1 MSEPR
6 IPLPMDLEPDEQLI
20 LIGKRH
26 WIELLQSS
34 LVFLVIG
41 VISAAIALIRAAGVE
56 FFYLREGITRPLT
69 DPLTIALST
78 LLLVL
83 IALWARGEAKKER
96 RKDVFWRNP
105 DILYAAAIL
114 ALGVAIWFR
123 LSGGELIVVDPAY
136 ARPSDAINI
145 VLIVTTLLMLLA
157 VAYLYN
163 DWRNDVLI
171 VTNKRVIY
179 DEEIMFVRHV
189 RQQILIDDIQQVN
202 VRADTYQATLF
213 GYGKIIIRSFSP
225 RTLEFD
231 FAAKPREIEKAIMDQ
246 VRNLRRRQEPNLLR
260 ALIEDQVYGN
270 KQPQP
275 SAPSIKVRPQRF
287 PVPALYP
294 PNPEILPDRIIWR
307 PSWVYVMIQ
316 LLRPLGGFAATMFVL
331 AILLQFNLIDDVLA
345 ALIVLAALLFFGF
358 WGWWIREALIHDNYI
373 LTRTDIIDVDRRP
386 LGPENSR
393 RAQLI
398 AIQNISFDVSFVE
411 RLLGLG
417 TVVIET
423 GGAAGGKFTFDHVPD
438 PRGVQATINDY
449 LTDFR
454 KHEKERQLQD
464 SLALLRQY
472 DQLQREHGEKMDR
485 ASFEKAVEELIGRS
499 LNRQSQSP
507 NAYGSTSP
515 NGAVNARS
523 EVATHLR
530 RVARLARR
538 RAAIRALRERMR
550 RRNHEQP
557 S

>member
-1 MSEPR
+1 MSEPKIP
-6 IPLPMDLEPDEQLI
+6 IPLELEPDEQLV
-20 LIGKRH
+20 LVGKRH

-34 LVFLVIG
+34 FVFLVIG
-41 VISAAIALIRAAGVE
+41 AIAAALALIRAVGVE
-56 FFYLREGITRPLT
+56 FFYLREGVTRPLT
-69 DPLTIALST
+69 DPINIALSA

-83 IALWARGEAKKER
+83 VALWARGEAKKER
-96 RKDVFWRNP
+96 RKPTPWRNP
-105 DILYAAAIL
+105 DIFYAIAIF
-114 ALGVAIWFR
+114 ALGVALWFR
-123 LSGGELIVVDPAY
+123 FSGGELIVVDPTY
-136 ARPSDAINI
+136 ARPGDAINI
-145 VLIVTTLLMLLA
+145 VLIVTALVMLLA

-179 DEEIMFVRHV
+179 DEETTFIRHV
-189 RQQILIDDIQQVN
+189 RQQILIEDIQQVN
-202 VRADTYQATLF
+202 VRADTYQATIF
-213 GYGKIIIRSFSP
+213 KYGKIIIRSLSL
-225 RTLEFD
+225 RTIEFD

-246 VRNLRRRQEPNLLR
+246 VRNLRRRQEPDLLR
-260 ALIEDQVYGN
+260 TLIEDQVYGN

-275 SAPSIKVRPQRF
+275 SAPSIQVRTQRF
-287 PVPALYP
+287 PIPALYP
-294 PNPEILPDRIIWR
+294 PNPEIFPDRIVWR

-316 LLRPLGGFAATMFVL
+316 LLRPLGGFAVTMFVL
-331 AILLQFNLIDDVLA
+331 AVLVQFNLINGVALA
-345 ALIVLAALLFFGF
+345 LLVSAALLFFGG

-386 LGPENSR
+386 LGPENMR
-393 RAQLI
+393 RAQLS

-464 SLALLRQY
+464 AIALLKQY
-472 DQLQREHGEKMDR
+472 DLVQREHGEKMDR
-485 ASFEKAVEELIGRS
+485 VMFEKAVEELIGRS
-499 LNRQSQSP
+499 LSKQSSDRSRP
-507 NAYGSTSP
+507 MSP
-515 NGAVNARS
+515 NGAVYAGT
-523 EVATHLR
+523 EVRTHLR
-530 RVARLARR
+530 WMARQARR

-550 RRNHEQP
+550 RNNHQH

>member
-1 MSEPR
+1 MSEPKLP
-6 IPLPMDLEPDEQLI
+6 IPLDLEPDEKVI
-20 LIGKRH
+20 LVGKRH

-41 VISAAIALIRAAGVE
+41 AITAAIALFRAAGGA
-56 FFYLREGITRPLT
+56 LLIMREGVTRSWD
-69 DPLTIALST
+69 DPINIALFT

-83 IALWARGEAKKER
+83 VALWARGEAKKAQ
-96 RKDVFWRNP
+96 RKNTPWRNP
-105 DILYAAAIL
+105 DVLYLMSIF
-114 ALGVAIWFR
+114 ALGLAIWFR
-123 LSGGELIVVDPAY
+123 FSGGELIVLDPTYSRAG
-136 ARPSDAINI
+136 DAINI
-145 VLIVTTLLMLLA
+145 VLSVTTLLMLLA
-157 VAYLYN
+157 VVYLYN

-171 VTNKRVIY
+171 VTNRRVVY
-179 DEEIMFVRHV
+179 DEETMFIRHV

-213 GYGKIIIRSFSP
+213 GYGKIIVRSFSP

-246 VRNLRRRQEPNLLR
+246 VRNLRRRQEPDLLR
-260 ALIEDQVYGN
+260 TLIEDQVYGN
-270 KQPQP
+270 KQPAL
-275 SAPSIKVRPQRF
+275 SAPSVQVRAQRF
-287 PVPALYP
+287 PIPALYP
-294 PNPEILPDRIIWR
+294 PNPEIFPERIVWR
-307 PSWVYVMIQ
+307 PSWVYVLIR
-316 LLRPLGGFAATMFVL
+316 LLRPSGGFAMTMFVL
-331 AILLQFNLIDDVLA
+331 AVLVQFNLIDGVAVTL
-345 ALIVLAALLFFGF
+345 LVLAALLFFGV
-358 WGWWIREALIHDNYI
+358 WGWWVREALINDNYI
-373 LTRTDIIDVDRRP
+373 LTRTDIIDIDRRP

-393 RAQLI
+393 RAQLS

-454 KHEKERQLQD
+454 KHEKERQLRD
-464 SLALLRQY
+464 SLALLKQY

-499 LNRQSQSP
+499 LIRQSPDYRQ
-507 NAYGSTSP
+507 STSS
-515 NGAVNARS
+515 NGSVNA
-523 EVATHLR
+523 EVVTHLR
-530 RVARLARR
+530 RMARRARR
-538 RAAIRALRERMR
+538 RAVIRALRERMR

>member
-1 MSEPR
+1 MSEPKIP
-6 IPLPMDLEPDEQLI
+6 IPLELEPDEKVI
-20 LIGKRH
+20 LVGKRH
-26 WIELLQSS
+26 WIELLQSGF
-34 LVFLVIG
+34 VFLVIG
-41 VISAAIALIRAAGVE
+41 VITAAIALFRAAGGA
-56 FFYLREGITRPLT
+56 LLIMREGVARPLT
-69 DPLTIALST
+69 DPVNIALFT
-78 LLLVL
+78 LLLILV
-83 IALWARGEAKKER
+83 ALWARGESKKQR
-96 RKDVFWRNP
+96 RKDTPWRNP
-105 DILYAAAIL
+105 DALYLLAIFV
-114 ALGVAIWFR
+114 LGLAIWFR
-123 LSGGELIVVDPAY
+123 SVGGELIVIDPTYSRAG
-136 ARPSDAINI
+136 DVINI
-145 VLIVTTLLMLLA
+145 VLSVTTLLMLAA

-171 VTNKRVIY
+171 VTNRRVIY
-179 DEEIMFVRHV
+179 DEETMFIRHV

-231 FAAKPREIEKAIMDQ
+231 FAAKPRDIEKAIMDQ
-246 VRNLRRRQEPNLLR
+246 VRNLRRRQEPDLLR

-270 KQPQP
+270 KQPQISSP
-275 SAPSIKVRPQRF
+275 SVQVRTQRF
-287 PVPALYP
+287 PIPALYP
-294 PNPEILPDRIIWR
+294 PNPEIFPDRIVWR
-307 PSWVYVMIQ
+307 PSWVYVLIQ
-316 LLRPLGGFAATMFVL
+316 LFRPLSGFALTMFVL
-331 AILLQFNLIDDVLA
+331 AVLVQFNLIDGVAVTL
-345 ALIVLAALLFFGF
+345 LVFAALLSFGA

-373 LTRTDIIDVDRRP
+373 LTRTDIIDIDRRP

-393 RAQLI
+393 RAQLS

-454 KHEKERQLQD
+454 KHEKERQLRD
-464 SLALLRQY
+464 TLTLLKQY
-472 DQLQREHGEKMDR
+472 DLVQREHGEKMDR

-499 LNRQSQSP
+499 LSKQSP
-507 NAYGSTSP
+507 ENNRSMSP
-515 NGAVNARS
+515 NGVADART
-523 EVATHLR
+523 EVETHLR
-530 RVARLARR
+530 RMARLARR

>member
-1 MSEPR
+1 MSEPK
-6 IPLPMDLEPDEQLI
+6 IPVPLELEPDEKVI
-20 LIGKRH
+20 LVGKRH
-26 WIELLQSS
+26 WIELLQSGF
-34 LVFLVIG
+34 VFLIIG
-41 VISAAIALIRAAGVE
+41 VITAAIALFRAAGGA
-56 FFYLREGITRPLT
+56 LLIMREGVVRPLT
-69 DPLTIALST
+69 DPVNIALFT
-78 LLLVL
+78 LLLILV
-83 IALWARGEAKKER
+83 ALWARGESKKQR
-96 RKDVFWRNP
+96 RKDTPWRNP
-105 DILYAAAIL
+105 DALYLLAIF
-114 ALGVAIWFR
+114 ALGLAIWFR
-123 LSGGELIVVDPAY
+123 SVGGELIVIDPTYSRAG
-136 ARPSDAINI
+136 DVINI
-145 VLIVTTLLMLLA
+145 VLSVTTLLMLAA

-171 VTNKRVIY
+171 VTNRRVIY
-179 DEEIMFVRHV
+179 DEETMFIRHV

-231 FAAKPREIEKAIMDQ
+231 FAAKPRDIEKAIMDQ
-246 VRNLRRRQEPNLLR
+246 VRNLRRRQEPDLLR

-270 KQPQP
+270 KQPQISSP
-275 SAPSIKVRPQRF
+275 SVQVRTQRF
-287 PVPALYP
+287 PIPALYP
-294 PNPEILPDRIIWR
+294 PNPEIFPDRVVWR

-316 LLRPLGGFAATMFVL
+316 LFRPLSGFALTMFVL
-331 AILLQFNLIDDVLA
+331 AVLVQFNLIDGVAVTL
-345 ALIVLAALLFFGF
+345 LVFAALLSFGA

-373 LTRTDIIDVDRRP
+373 LTRTDIIDIDRRP

-393 RAQLI
+393 RAQLS

-454 KHEKERQLQD
+454 KHEKERQLRD
-464 SLALLRQY
+464 TLTLLKQY
-472 DQLQREHGEKMDR
+472 DLVQREHGEKMDR

-499 LNRQSQSP
+499 LSKQSP
-507 NAYGSTSP
+507 ENNRSMSP
-515 NGAVNARS
+515 NGIADART
-523 EVATHLR
+523 EVETHLR
-530 RVARLARR
+530 RMARLARR

>member
-1 MSEPR
+1 MTEPKLP
-6 IPLPMDLEPDEQLI
+6 IPLELDSDEQVI
-20 LIGKRH
+20 LVGKRH

-41 VISAAIALIRAAGVE
+41 FITAAVALFRAAGGT
-56 FFYLREGITRPLT
+56 LLIMREGVSRPLT
-69 DPLTIALST
+69 DPINVALLTLTIV
-78 LLLVL
+78 LV
-83 IALWARGEAKKER
+83 ALWARGEAKKDR
-96 RKDVFWRNP
+96 RKDTPWRNP
-105 DILYAAAIL
+105 DVLYLLAIL
-114 ALGVAIWFR
+114 ALGLAIWFR
-123 LSGGELIVVDPAY
+123 SIGGELIVIDPVY
-136 ARPSDAINI
+136 ARAGDAINI
-145 VLIVTTLLMLLA
+145 VLGLITTFMLLA

-179 DEEIMFVRHV
+179 DEETMFIRHV

-246 VRNLRRRQEPNLLR
+246 VRNLRRRQQPDLLR

-270 KQPQP
+270 KIPPQ
-275 SAPSIKVRPQRF
+275 SAPALQARTQRF
-287 PVPALYP
+287 PIPALYP
-294 PNPEILPDRIIWR
+294 PNPEIRDDRIIWR
-307 PSWVYVMIQ
+307 PSWVYVLLQ
-316 LLRPLGGFAATMFVL
+316 LFRPLTGFALTMFVAAVL
-331 AILLQFNLIDDVLA
+331 VQFRLLDGVAVSLVVL
-345 ALIVLAALLFFGF
+345 LALLVFGV
-358 WGWWIREALIHDNYI
+358 WGWWIRESLINDTYI
-373 LTRTDIIDVDRRP
+373 LTRTDIIDIDRRP
-386 LGPENSR
+386 LGPENTR
-393 RAQLI
+393 RAQLS

-464 SLALLRQY
+464 ALALLKQY
-472 DQLQREHGEKMDR
+472 DQVQREHGEKMDR
-485 ASFEKAVEELIGRS
+485 ESFEKAVEELIRRS
-499 LNRQSQSP
+499 LNNRSA
-507 NAYGSTSP
+507 NETTVDTL
-515 NGAVNARS
+515 NGAV
-523 EVATHLR
+523 ATQIDAHLR
-530 RVARLARR
+530 RVARNARR
-538 RAAIRALRERMR
+538 RAAIRALHERMR
-550 RRNHEQP
+550 RRNSEQP

>member
-1 MSEPR
+1 MTEPKLP
-6 IPLPMDLEPDEQLI
+6 IPLELDSDEQVI
-20 LIGKRH
+20 LVGKRH

-41 VISAAIALIRAAGVE
+41 SITAAVALFRAAGGT
-56 FFYLREGITRPLT
+56 LLMMREGVSRPLT
-69 DPLTIALST
+69 DPINVALLTLTIV
-78 LLLVL
+78 LV
-83 IALWARGEAKKER
+83 ALWARGEAKKDR
-96 RKDVFWRNP
+96 RKDTPWRNP
-105 DILYAAAIL
+105 DVLYLLAIL
-114 ALGVAIWFR
+114 ALGLAIWFR
-123 LSGGELIVVDPAY
+123 SIGGELIVIDPVY
-136 ARPSDAINI
+136 ARAGDAINI
-145 VLIVTTLLMLLA
+145 VLSLITMFMLLA

-179 DEEIMFVRHV
+179 DEETMFIRHV

-246 VRNLRRRQEPNLLR
+246 VRNLRRRQQPDLLR

-270 KQPQP
+270 KIPPQ
-275 SAPSIKVRPQRF
+275 SAPALQARTQRL
-287 PVPALYP
+287 PIPALYP
-294 PNPEILPDRIIWR
+294 PNPEIRDDRIIWR
-307 PSWVYVMIQ
+307 PSWVYVLLQ
-316 LLRPLGGFAATMFVL
+316 LFRPLTGFALTMFVAAVL
-331 AILLQFNLIDDVLA
+331 VQFRLLDGVAVSLVVL
-345 ALIVLAALLFFGF
+345 LALLVFGV
-358 WGWWIREALIHDNYI
+358 WGWWIRESLINDTYI
-373 LTRTDIIDVDRRP
+373 LTRNDIIDVDRRP
-386 LGPENSR
+386 LGPENTR
-393 RAQLI
+393 RAQLS

-464 SLALLRQY
+464 ALALLKQY
-472 DQLQREHGEKMDR
+472 DQVQREHGEKMDR
-485 ASFEKAVEELIGRS
+485 ESFEKAVEELIGRS
-499 LNRQSQSP
+499 LNNRSA
-507 NAYGSTSP
+507 NETTVDTL
-515 NGAVNARS
+515 NGAV
-523 EVATHLR
+523 ATQIDAHLR
-530 RVARLARR
+530 RVARNARR
-538 RAAIRALRERMR
+538 RAAIRALHERMR
-550 RRNHEQP
+550 RRNSEQP

>member
-1 MSEPR
+1 MTETKLP
-6 IPLPMDLEPDEQLI
+6 IPLELDSDEQVI
-20 LIGKRH
+20 LVGKRH

-41 VISAAIALIRAAGVE
+41 FITAAVALFRAAGGT
-56 FFYLREGITRPLT
+56 LLIMREGVSRPLT
-69 DPLTIALST
+69 DPINVALLTLTIV
-78 LLLVL
+78 LV
-83 IALWARGEAKKER
+83 ALWARGEAKKDR
-96 RKDVFWRNP
+96 RKDTPWRNP
-105 DILYAAAIL
+105 DVFYLLAIL
-114 ALGVAIWFR
+114 ALGLAIWFR
-123 LSGGELIVVDPAY
+123 SIGGELIVIDPVY
-136 ARPSDAINI
+136 ARAGDAINI
-145 VLIVTTLLMLLA
+145 VLSLITMFMLLA

-179 DEEIMFVRHV
+179 DEETMFIRHV

-213 GYGKIIIRSFSP
+213 GYGKIIVRSFSP

-246 VRNLRRRQEPNLLR
+246 VRNLRRRQQPDLLR

-270 KQPQP
+270 KIPPQ
-275 SAPSIKVRPQRF
+275 SAPALQARTQRL
-287 PVPALYP
+287 PIPAIYP
-294 PNPEILPDRIIWR
+294 PNPEIRDDRIIWR
-307 PSWVYVMIQ
+307 PSWVYVLLQ
-316 LLRPLGGFAATMFVL
+316 LFRPLTGFALTMFVAAVL
-331 AILLQFNLIDDVLA
+331 VQFGLLDGVAVSLVVL
-345 ALIVLAALLFFGF
+345 LALLVFGV
-358 WGWWIREALIHDNYI
+358 WGWWIRESLINDTYI
-373 LTRTDIIDVDRRP
+373 LTRNDIIDVDRRP
-386 LGPENSR
+386 LGPENTR
-393 RAQLI
+393 RAQLS

-464 SLALLRQY
+464 ALALLKQY
-472 DQLQREHGEKMDR
+472 DQVQREHGEKMDR
-485 ASFEKAVEELIGRS
+485 ESFEKAVEELIGRS
-499 LNRQSQSP
+499 LNNRSA
-507 NAYGSTSP
+507 NETTVDTL
-515 NGAVNARS
+515 NGAV
-523 EVATHLR
+523 ATQIDAHLR
-530 RVARLARR
+530 RVARNARR
-538 RAAIRALRERMR
+538 RAAIRALHERMR
-550 RRNHEQP
+550 RRNSEQP

>member
-1 MSEPR
+1 MTEPKLP
-6 IPLPMDLEPDEQLI
+6 IPLELDSDEQVI
-20 LIGKRH
+20 LVGKRH

-41 VISAAIALIRAAGVE
+41 SITAAVALFRAAGGT
-56 FFYLREGITRPLT
+56 LLMMREGVSRPLT
-69 DPLTIALST
+69 DPINVALLTLTIV
-78 LLLVL
+78 LV
-83 IALWARGEAKKER
+83 ALWARGEAKKER
-96 RKDVFWRNP
+96 RKNTLWRNP
-105 DILYAAAIL
+105 DILYLLAIL
-114 ALGVAIWFR
+114 ALGLAIWFR
-123 LSGGELIVVDPAY
+123 SIGGELIVIDPVY
-136 ARPSDAINI
+136 ARAGDAINI
-145 VLIVTTLLMLLA
+145 VLSLITMFMLLA

-163 DWRNDVLI
+163 DWRNDVLV

-179 DEEIMFVRHV
+179 DEETMFIRHV

-231 FAAKPREIEKAIMDQ
+231 FAARPREIEKAIMDQ
-246 VRNLRRRQEPNLLR
+246 VRNLRRRQQPDLLR

-270 KQPQP
+270 KIPLQ
-275 SAPSIKVRPQRF
+275 SAPALQARTQRF
-287 PVPALYP
+287 PIPALYP
-294 PNPEILPDRIIWR
+294 PNPEIRDDRIIWR
-307 PSWVYVMIQ
+307 PSWVYVLLQ
-316 LLRPLGGFAATMFVL
+316 LLRPLTGFALTMFVAAVL
-331 AILLQFNLIDDVLA
+331 VQFRLLDGVAVSLVVL
-345 ALIVLAALLFFGF
+345 LALLVFGV
-358 WGWWIREALIHDNYI
+358 WGWWIRESLINDTYI
-373 LTRTDIIDVDRRP
+373 LTRNDIIDVDRRP
-386 LGPENSR
+386 LGPENTR
-393 RAQLI
+393 RAQLS

-464 SLALLRQY
+464 ALALLKQY
-472 DQLQREHGEKMDR
+472 DQVQREHGEKMDR

-499 LNRQSQSP
+499 LNNR
-507 NAYGSTSP
+507 STNETTADTF
-515 NGAVNARS
+515 NGAV
-523 EVATHLR
+523 ATQIDAHLR
-530 RVARLARR
+530 RVARNARR
-538 RAAIRALRERMR
+538 RAAIRALHERMR
-550 RRNHEQP
+550 RRNSEQP

>member
-1 MSEPR
+1 MSEPKIP
-6 IPLPMDLEPDEQLI
+6 IPLELEPDEKVI
-20 LIGKRH
+20 LVGKRH
-26 WIELLQSS
+26 WIELLQSGF
-34 LVFLVIG
+34 VFLVIG
-41 VISAAIALIRAAGVE
+41 VITAAIALFRAAGGA
-56 FFYLREGITRPLT
+56 LLIMREGVARPLT
-69 DPLTIALST
+69 DPVNIALLT
-78 LLLVL
+78 LLLILV
-83 IALWARGEAKKER
+83 ALWARGESKKQR
-96 RKDVFWRNP
+96 RKDTPWRNP
-105 DILYAAAIL
+105 DALYLLAIF
-114 ALGVAIWFR
+114 ALGLAIWFR
-123 LSGGELIVVDPAY
+123 SVGGELIVIDPTYSRAG
-136 ARPSDAINI
+136 DVINI
-145 VLIVTTLLMLLA
+145 VLSVTTLLMLAA

-171 VTNKRVIY
+171 VTNRRVIY
-179 DEEIMFVRHV
+179 DEETMFIRHV

-231 FAAKPREIEKAIMDQ
+231 FAAKPRDIEKAIMDQ
-246 VRNLRRRQEPNLLR
+246 VRNLRRRQEPDLLR

-270 KQPQP
+270 KQPQISSP
-275 SAPSIKVRPQRF
+275 SVQVRTQRF
-287 PVPALYP
+287 PIPALYP
-294 PNPEILPDRIIWR
+294 PNPEIFPDRVVWR
-307 PSWVYVMIQ
+307 PSWVYVLIQ
-316 LLRPLGGFAATMFVL
+316 LFRPLSGFALTMFVL
-331 AILLQFNLIDDVLA
+331 AVLVQFNLIDGVAVTL
-345 ALIVLAALLFFGF
+345 LVFAALLSFGA

-373 LTRTDIIDVDRRP
+373 LTRTDIIDIDRRP

-393 RAQLI
+393 RAQLS

-454 KHEKERQLQD
+454 KHEKERQLRD
-464 SLALLRQY
+464 TLTLLKQY
-472 DQLQREHGEKMDR
+472 DLVQREHGEKMDR

-499 LNRQSQSP
+499 LSKQSP
-507 NAYGSTSP
+507 ENNRSMSP
-515 NGAVNARS
+515 NGIADART
-523 EVATHLR
+523 EVETHLR
-530 RVARLARR
+530 RMARLARR